1 MSEKEEQMAAM
12 KDVLMEVSDKELE
25 VEKVLQLLRIA
36 DALESIEETGVYTWP
51 QDDEALAGQKE
62 AEPRRQ
68 G

>member
-1 MSEKEEQMAAM
+1 MSEKSEKLRAE
-12 KDVLMEVSDKELE
+12 LMSGKKT
-25 VEKVLQLLRIA
+25 VEIEKAVQLSRIA